1 MVLTIHQNVGIS
13 FKLQFL
19 LSIWVVLYEIRTN
32 VVSFWKLYTFDFVA
46 LLTFALLACA
56 FLKQLQLFY
65 TCSFEVKCVCQ
76 ITNFWCSQKHKNHL
90 EFWYFLR
97 FDVFCSVPND
107 AVSMLS
113 CTLEFINSFSA
124 LRFSPMISNS
134 FVGILYFL
142 LDFLFSN

>member
-65 TCSFEVKCVCQ
+65 TCSFEVKCALP
-76 ITNFWCSQKHKNHL
+76 NNKFWWSYKQKIL
-90 EFWYFLR
+90 SSLGIFWSL
-97 FDVFCSVPND
+97 
-107 AVSMLS
+107 M
-113 CTLEFINSFSA
+113 FSA
-124 LRFSPMISNS
+124 LCQTTLSHCCLICWNS
-134 FVGILYFL
+134 SIVFQLCGFHHWFQMTKV
-142 LDFLFSN
+142 